1 MNIVIA
7 GGLDGV
13 IILTLHGLFFQLRPL
28 PSYLSFPSYKLGSP
42 SIKKQQFG
50 NMNFLF
56 YCILMN
62 NVKLLELS
70 L

>member
-50 NMNFLF
+50 NMNLF
-56 YCILMN
+56 YCILTN

>member
-1 MNIVIA
+1 MWMNIVIA

-50 NMNFLF
+50 NMNLF
-56 YCILMN
+56 YWMKMIEY
-62 NVKLLELS
+62 KQLS
-70 L
+70 